1 MIEASAHPFFASS
14 SQGKGESLKHTP
26 PPPKEN
32 FLCAIIVFS
41 MYGLIEV

>member
-1 MIEASAHPFFASS
+1 MIEDQHIPFLLRL
-14 SQGKGESLKHTP
+14 LKEKVKALN
-26 PPPKEN
+26 PPKEN